1 MKKAPLGLILFLYI
15 SLFSG
20 STQSLPQRSAR
31 MDSEWKEEKRGKIVD
46 DAIIVEHENEHSSGS
61 ENGGPKKLILPFN
74 RMAIRKRNVV
84 SVDENGQAF
93 PGTAET
99 GGDNADLFRPLN
111 EKRLI
116 GGPPVRPPYG
126 KRQVVSVDNDGQTF
140 EGTAETGGDYA
151 DLFRPL
157 PEKRQIVSE
166 DTIPTRNEGLT
177 TINLNPGHAVHYR
190 VDKRKIVSVD
200 GNGQSSPGTAETGGD
215 HADLFRPLTKKKR
228 QIVSV
233 DEDGQSFDNSDLSL
247 TPDIG
252 NSPLFRPLPPAEKR
266 YNSMMELTRLPA
278 HKKRSE
284 EDDCIINSSAA
295 EWQLEKCCKR
305 VFPDGLTSGRSR
317 HNILFRACSNGNHL

>member
-1 MKKAPLGLILFLYI
+1 
-15 SLFSG
+15 
-20 STQSLPQRSAR
+20 
-31 MDSEWKEEKRGKIVD
+31 MDSEWKEEKRGKVVG

-61 ENGGPKKLILPFN
+61 GNGGPKKLILPFN

-140 EGTAETGGDYA
+140 EGTAETGVDNA
-151 DLFRPL
+151 NLFRPL
-157 PEKRQIVSE
+157 PPIEKRE
-166 DTIPTRNEGLT
+166 
-177 TINLNPGHAVHYR
+177 
-190 VDKRKIVSVD
+190 IVSVD
-200 GNGQSSPGTAETGGD
+200 NDGQASQGTAETEVD
-215 HADLFRPLTKKKR
+215 NAHYFRPLTKKKR
-228 QIVSV
+228 LIVSV

-278 HKKRSE
+278 HKKRS
-284 EDDCIINSSAA
+284 
-295 EWQLEKCCKR
+295 
-305 VFPDGLTSGRSR
+305 
-317 HNILFRACSNGNHL
+317 GN

>member
-31 MDSEWKEEKRGKIVD
+31 MDSEWKEEKRGKVVG

-61 ENGGPKKLILPFN
+61 GNGGPKKLILPFN

-126 KRQVVSVDNDGQTF
+126 KRQIVARPDYYPGALADLTTIKLNPGHAVLQKRQIVSVDNDGQTF
-140 EGTAETGGDYA
+140 EGTAETETS

-157 PEKRQIVSE
+157 PQ
-166 DTIPTRNEGLT
+166 
-177 TINLNPGHAVHYR
+177 
-190 VDKRKIVSVD
+190 
-200 GNGQSSPGTAETGGD
+200 
-215 HADLFRPLTKKKR
+215 KR

-233 DEDGQSFDNSDLSL
+233 DNDGQTFEGTAETETSD
-247 TPDIG
+247 
-252 NSPLFRPLPPAEKR
+252 LFRPLPQKRQIVSVDNDGQTSQGTPETGNSDNSHLFRPLKEKR

-278 HKKRSE
+278 HKKRS
-284 EDDCIINSSAA
+284 
-295 EWQLEKCCKR
+295 
-305 VFPDGLTSGRSR
+305 
-317 HNILFRACSNGNHL
+317 GN